1 MRFGKHAFWSLWF
14 PKYLAIMLNFFSK
27 CSNFNVNSKIAI
39 KKQQNVF
46 GFLDNCIWIGNG
58 KFFLLCQGY
67 SYSAINVLTRLEF
80 LNINKIRDICKIG
93 ERFGSFVC
101 TGKKLFI
108 YRKSQRCWFLNH
120 SFRKEADTM
129 WKSRPIVFQSLFV
142 LVCLKTYL
150 RVWASHNCKQVKS
163 QVKVNN
169 LLN

>member
-1 MRFGKHAFWSLWF
+1 MESIISEILSYNG
-14 PKYLAIMLNFFSK
+14 NFFSK
-27 CSNFNVNSKIAI
+27 CSNLNVDSKIVM
-39 KKQQNVF
+39 KKRQNVF

-58 KFFLLCQGY
+58 KFFLLCHRY
-67 SYSAINVLTRLEF
+67 LYSAINVLTRLEF
-80 LNINKIRDICKIG
+80 LNINKIRDTCKIG
-93 ERFGSFVC
+93 ERSGSFVC
-101 TGKKLFI
+101 TRQKIFI

-129 WKSRPIVFQSLFV
+129 WKSRPIVFQSLFI

-150 RVWASHNCKQVKS
+150 RVRAPHNCKQVKS